1 MHPRYPGESEEPVSA
16 LGSVSSAAEK
26 GLECPVFSGDSA
38 VFPWGKGFM
47 HCKVQT
53 ILTGNEEQGGDSVFV
68 SWDSVT

>member
-1 MHPRYPGESEEPVSA
+1 MHPRHPGESKEPVSA

-26 GLECPVFSGDSA
+26 GLECPLFSGDSA
-38 VFPWGKGFM
+38 KFPWGFM

-53 ILTGNEEQGGDSVFV
+53 ILTGIMKSKEVGDSVLV